1 VALLRQR
8 QHSAVVPAGGTLVL
22 TVRRHVRA
30 FALCA
35 AIATVA
41 CSAPAP
47 DATPTG
53 PSGEAD
59 IARARALTAEPE
71 KLAPAAR
78 LPERADAL
86 ALAESIE
93 GRAVHEG
100 AGTRAAELH
109 LLAARLVER
118 VWRVEGRTQDADEA
132 LDLYR
137 AAAHDPAAG
146 GACEGALAAARL
158 AGDVAHDA
166 TTTYAE
172 LYRAQRRF
180 ASSLDS
186 SVERDAGPAPS
197 EPGHPGPPTESALSA
212 CRHELEDGLAL
223 LVAFRPPQ
231 RVLEAIDEG
240 LAGEGAIA
248 PVLGS
253 ALDAGAAAAPV
264 KAPQIVRI
272 ESWPGRDAAR
282 VVVVLD
288 RPAAYRVGDELLAGS
303 NSPRTFVDLDGVDVG
318 SAPREA
324 DAGAA
329 GTSVVTRIRAE
340 ATSTGSRVSL
350 DLDGHA
356 WRRVFYM
363 HEPYRIVVDVA
374 RHPPGVK
381 GGSSR
386 TVTRVVVDPGH
397 GGRDTGAIGPAGVK
411 EKDVTLDVAHRVA
424 PVLAA
429 QGIQVVLTRDDDRF
443 VSLEERTARA
453 NAFGADL
460 FVSIHCNASESR
472 GRRGIE
478 TYVLDTTR
486 DEIAS
491 RVAARENATTQAA
504 SAELASILGG
514 MRMADEAQR
523 STRFAQLLER
533 AAVTAAQTSAQ
544 TRMGDVVDGG
554 VHTAGFY
561 VLVGAR
567 MPSVLLESGYISN
580 PTEEQRLGAPDY
592 RQLLADAI
600 ANAVQAYREGR

>member
-1 VALLRQR
+1 V
-8 QHSAVVPAGGTLVL
+8 
-22 TVRRHVRA
+22 
-30 FALCA
+30 
-35 AIATVA
+35 
-41 CSAPAP
+41 
-47 DATPTG
+47 
-53 PSGEAD
+53 
-59 IARARALTAEPE
+59 
-71 KLAPAAR
+71 AAR
-78 LPERADAL
+78 LL
-86 ALAESIE
+86 
-93 GRAVHEG
+93 
-100 AGTRAAELH
+100 
-109 LLAARLVER
+109 ER
-118 VWRVEGRTQDADEA
+118 VWRVEAHEQDAKEA

-137 AAAHDPAAG
+137 AAAHDPAAT
-146 GACEGALAAARL
+146 GACEAALAAARL

-166 TTTYAE
+166 STTYAE

-180 ASSLDS
+180 ASSA
-186 SVERDAGPAPS
+186 EGDAGAP
-197 EPGHPGPPTESALSA
+197 TT
-212 CRHELEDGLAL
+212 CRRDLEAGLAM
-223 LVAFRPPQ
+223 LVAYRPPQ

-248 PVLGS
+248 VAPS
-253 ALDAGAAAAPV
+253 LDAGATVSSV
-264 KAPQIVRI
+264 KPPQLVRI

-288 RPAAYRVGDELLAGS
+288 RPAVYRVGDEVLAGTG
-303 NSPRTFVDLDGVDVG
+303 SPRTFIDLDGVDLG
-318 SAPREA
+318 
-324 DAGAA
+324 
-329 GTSVVTRIRAE
+329 SVVRDTPATGIVTGVRAT

-381 GGSSR
+381 GRNAR
-386 TVTRVVVDPGH
+386 TVTRVVLDPGH
-397 GGRDTGAIGPAGVK
+397 GGKDTGAVGPSGVK

-424 PVLAA
+424 PVLATE
-429 QGIQVVLTRDDDRF
+429 GVQVVLTRDDDRF

-460 FVSIHCNASESR
+460 FVSIHCNASE
-472 GRRGIE
+472 GKARRGIE

-486 DEIAS
+486 DEIAA

-533 AAVTAAQTSAQ
+533 AATTAVQTKY
-544 TRMGDVVDGG
+544 GDVVDGG

-567 MPSVLLESGYISN
+567 MPSVLFEVSYISN
-580 PTEEQRLGAPDY
+580 ATEEQRLGTPDY